1 MIIVGEKEQ
10 ENEIISVRQHGQG
23 DMGNLTVE
31 AFIQNFKAVLE
42 DIFSKN

>member
-10 ENEIISVRQHGQG
+10 ENQIISVRKHGQG

-31 AFIQNFKAVLE
+31 AFIQNFKAMLA
-42 DIFSKN
+42 DFFSKN